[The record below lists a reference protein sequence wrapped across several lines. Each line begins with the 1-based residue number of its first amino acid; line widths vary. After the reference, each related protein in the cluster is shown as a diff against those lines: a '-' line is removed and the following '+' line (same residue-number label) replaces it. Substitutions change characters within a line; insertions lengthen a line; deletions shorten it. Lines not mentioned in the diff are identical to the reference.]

1 MKNTYIILMSAA
13 ITMSTAYSQ
22 NNMSFKFGLPISSAQ
37 VLLKNRTILGKT
49 LTPTL
54 SMGYF
59 GLSASEEE
67 TRDGDTEKESMGG
80 HLFIPKIGIRT
91 LPKAPIEPTDLR
103 RYYFTDAFTVI
114 PIFTGDAIDKDDKE
128 ELADQIDFIGL
139 MCGSGVEY
147 FFSKEFSIGGEIAL
161 NVLLQS
167 MVDEHEN
174 EDYYSNDIQ
183 TVENKLNLRAGA
195 IFTQFTLNY
204 YFK

>member
-1 MKNTYIILMSAA
+1 M
-13 ITMSTAYSQ
+13 
-22 NNMSFKFGLPISSAQ
+22 
-37 VLLKNRTILGKT
+37 
-49 LTPTL
+49 
-54 SMGYF
+54 
-59 GLSASEEE
+59 
-67 TRDGDTEKESMGG
+67 
-80 HLFIPKIGIRT
+80 
-91 LPKAPIEPTDLR
+91 R

-114 PIFTGDAIDKDDKE
+114 PIFTGDAIDEDDKE

>member
-1 MKNTYIILMSAA
+1 MKIVTIIMSVVL
-13 ITMSTAYSQ
+13 TMGTAYSQ

-37 VLLKNRTILGKT
+37 VLLKNKTILGKT
-49 LTPTL
+49 LTPAL

-59 GLSASEEE
+59 GLSASQEE
-67 TRDGDTEKESMGG
+67 TRDGATEKESMGG
-80 HLFIPKIGIRT
+80 HLFIPKIGIRSN
-91 LPKAPIEPTDLR
+91 PKAPIEPTDLR
-103 RYYFTDAFTVI
+103 RYYFTDVFTVI
-114 PIFTGDAIDKDDKE
+114 PVFTGDAIDEEDKE
-128 ELADQIDFIGL
+128 ELADQIDFVGL

-167 MVDEHEN
+167 MVDEHEDG
-174 EDYYSNDIQ
+174 DYYSNDIQ
-183 TVENKLNLRAGA
+183 TIKNKLNLRAGA

>member
-1 MKNTYIILMSAA
+1 
-13 ITMSTAYSQ
+13 
-22 NNMSFKFGLPISSAQ
+22 
-37 VLLKNRTILGKT
+37 
-49 LTPTL
+49 
-54 SMGYF
+54 
-59 GLSASEEE
+59 
-67 TRDGDTEKESMGG
+67 MGG

-114 PIFTGDAIDKDDKE
+114 PIFTGDALGEDDKE
-128 ELADQIDFIGL
+128 ELADQIDFVGL
-139 MCGSGVEY
+139 ICGSGVEY